1 LELLICG
8 GTVVTMSEKGVM
20 KDGAVL
26 IEGDRIVEVG
36 KCDDVKRRNPRGY
49 EKLNAKGKIVLPG
62 LINTHHHL
70 AMSLLRGY
78 ADDMP
83 LKEWLEEKIWPIEMH
98 MTSED
103 IYLGAKLTAVES
115 VLGGCTTVSTMYHY
129 APDFNEAKAIAE
141 VGIRGV
147 VGHVCF
153 SWRKDEDL
161 RLIKSLVETWHGAGN
176 GRIRVSIDPH
186 APYTVDPDYMVE
198 LWNLT
203 LELNEKYKDRGPIIL
218 HTHLAETLDEADKIK
233 HTFKVELNG
242 GVVEYLD
249 RLGVLSGLMLAA
261 HCVHLSEKDIAILAS
276 RGVKVAHNPV
286 SNLKLGSGI
295 SPVPKLLEAGVNVGL
310 GTDSV
315 CSNNSS
321 DMFETMKFAA
331 LIHKGVNMN
340 PSIMNAWKV
349 LQMATID
356 GAKALN
362 WNYELGSIEPG
373 KKADIILVDV
383 QAPHAIPMYS
393 EASHLVYAIKSSD
406 VETVIVDGKIIVE
419 KREVKTV
426 KVEELI
432 EEFLKARDKL
442 MERAGLTQNAL
453 RM

>member
-1 LELLICG
+1 
-8 GTVVTMSEKGVM
+8 
-20 KDGAVL
+20 
-26 IEGDRIVEVG
+26 
-36 KCDDVKRRNPRGY
+36 
-49 EKLNAKGKIVLPG
+49 
-62 LINTHHHL
+62 
-70 AMSLLRGY
+70 
-78 ADDMP
+78 
-83 LKEWLEEKIWPIEMH
+83 
-98 MTSED
+98 
-103 IYLGAKLTAVES
+103 
-115 VLGGCTTVSTMYHY
+115 
-129 APDFNEAKAIAE
+129 
-141 VGIRGV
+141 
-147 VGHVCF
+147 
-153 SWRKDEDL
+153 
-161 RLIKSLVETWHGAGN
+161 
-176 GRIRVSIDPH
+176 
-186 APYTVDPDYMVE
+186 
-198 LWNLT
+198 
-203 LELNEKYKDRGPIIL
+203 
-218 HTHLAETLDEADKIK
+218 
-233 HTFKVELNG
+233 LNG